1 MAADR
6 LAEQGQQLHLHQ
18 YLDSPEVEVQAEAE
32 VQALARTTRKMV
44 LFYDFSVHES
54 LLH

>member
-18 YLDSPEVEVQAEAE
+18 HLDSAEAE

-44 LFYDFSVHES
+44 LFYDFLVHKS